1 MYDVS
6 EALRDGVTNEMTCI
20 FPDVLENLQGSD
32 NNFEMVTSSTLKPL
46 KMFYVHNVARVLRGY
61 VFVQE
66 SLEGVGDWEGT
77 ELCYQNGSRIGEPIK
92 ARALGEK
99 VRENLMDSGTTNI
112 PEVELLVNKTK
123 AEIVQIFRAIK
134 QLGEQTKRE
143 QGCSLGVF
151 VICIGFLLEENNYYN
166 REQLLDLG
174 VPLSNRSY

>member
-1 MYDVS
+1 
-6 EALRDGVTNEMTCI
+6 MTCI

-32 NNFEMVTSSTLKPL
+32 NNFELVTSSTLKPL

-77 ELCYQNGSRIGEPIK
+77 ELCYQYGARIGEPIK
-92 ARALGEK
+92 ARDLGKK

-134 QLGEQTKRE
+134 QLGEQIKRE
-143 QGCSLGVF
+143 QGSSLGVY
-151 VICIGFLLEENNYYN
+151 VICIGFLLEEEDN
-166 REQLLDLG
+166 RPQLNQLG
-174 VPLSNRSY
+174 APFEDKSYQHDYHVTQHGELVCFP